1 MEADESLSKMEGEN
15 QVLLKVQVFQLV
27 VMEEEMIIVL
37 EKFL

>member
-1 MEADESLSKMEGEN
+1 MEAGEYLSKMEEES

-27 VMEEEMIIVL
+27 VMEEEMIIVP